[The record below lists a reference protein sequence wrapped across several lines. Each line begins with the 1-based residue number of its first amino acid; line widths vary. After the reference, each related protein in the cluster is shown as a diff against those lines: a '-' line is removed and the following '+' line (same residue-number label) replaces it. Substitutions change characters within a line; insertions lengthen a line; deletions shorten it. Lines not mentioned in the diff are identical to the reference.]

1 MSSFYPSSPFRYQ
14 PRPRPKY
21 PPQFP
26 DRRRPSSSNPY
37 SPIKRP
43 NSNANGVRV
52 KLINKRPKRPPSSAA
67 GGIKDLGAN
76 GGDASGT
83 DELKSVYNAT
93 TTVKTDL
100 LSDDQLAIVKIESS
114 EESKEEEDANAHSSD
129 HENK

>member
-1 MSSFYPSSPFRYQ
+1 MLLCILVFVQFRYQ

-52 KLINKRPKRPPSSAA
+52 KLINKV
-67 GGIKDLGAN
+67 IN
-76 GGDASGT
+76 T
-83 DELKSVYNAT
+83 
-93 TTVKTDL
+93 
-100 LSDDQLAIVKIESS
+100 
-114 EESKEEEDANAHSSD
+114 
-129 HENK
+129 